1 MTFLSEEQNRQFIG
15 SGELNEAG
23 QTLQEFLEEYDPR
36 KYDNPCNTVDIL
48 VFTYAQE
55 HGKRSLKRILLIK
68 RRNHPCIGMWAT
80 PGGFIE
86 FRESIDDAAR
96 RELEEETGIKNI
108 DIEQLKSYG
117 VYDRDPR
124 TRVITTAYVALVPDG
139 MIEAHAGDD
148 AKDAEWFGIAW
159 QSRGVK
165 ENNGISTE
173 ELQLELKCKDIS
185 VGATVVR
192 TMYTDSILKAP
203 DYRLIQSN
211 GLAADHG
218 AIIMEAVDYVKDK
231 L

>member
-148 AKDAEWFGIAW
+148 DKDAEWFDIAW
-159 QSRGVK
+159 HSRGVK

-185 VGATVVR
+185 VGAMVVR

-218 AIIMEAVDYVKDK
+218 AIIMEAVNYVKDK

>member
-1 MTFLSEEQNRQFIG
+1 M
-15 SGELNEAG
+15 
-23 QTLQEFLEEYDPR
+23 
-36 KYDNPCNTVDIL
+36 
-48 VFTYAQE
+48 FTYAQE

-148 AKDAEWFGIAW
+148 AKDAEWFDIAW

>member
-96 RELEEETGIKNI
+96 RELEVETGIKNI

-148 AKDAEWFGIAW
+148 AKDAEWFDIAW

>member
-139 MIEAHAGDD
+139 MIEAYAGDD
-148 AKDAEWFGIAW
+148 AKDAEWFDIAW

>member
-148 AKDAEWFGIAW
+148 AKDAEWFDIAW

-192 TMYTDSILKAP
+192 TMYTDSIRKAP

>member
-124 TRVITTAYVALVPDG
+124 TRVITTAYVALVADG

-148 AKDAEWFGIAW
+148 AKDAEWFDIAW

>member
-139 MIEAHAGDD
+139 MREAHAGDD
-148 AKDAEWFGIAW
+148 AKDAEWFDIEW